1 MLLPIKREGGKLNGI
16 NGKQKVE
23 LSQALIKAQSTAT
36 PITNVADQYSGMTI
50 DEAYDIQMLTLQ
62 TRIKSGD
69 PVVGRKVGLC
79 AKANQQKFGVDEPV
93 YGHLFASMVVPELDP
108 ISLSRLC
115 RPVIE
120 GEMAF
125 VLKNDLK
132 GPVTLASV
140 MASIA
145 GVIPAME
152 IADSRYKDKPKKA
165 QDIISE
171 DSGAAMVMLGGQFT
185 SIDGIDLRQ
194 LGLILEQDGEV
205 IASGAAVNVLGNPV
219 QPIVDLV
226 NKLAGYDIGLSA
238 GEFIISGTPHA
249 AVPPAAGSCY
259 RATWDRVGYI
269 SVRFTE

>member
-1 MLLPIKREGGKLNGI
+1 MALTE
-16 NGKQKVE
+16 KQKVE
-23 LSQALIKAQSTAT
+23 LSQALIKAQITAT
-36 PITNVADQYSGMTI
+36 PITKVTDQYPDMTI
-50 DEAYDIQMLTLQ
+50 DEAYDVQMLTLQ

-69 PVVGRKVGLC
+69 PVVGRKIGLC
-79 AKANQQKFGVDEPV
+79 TKAKQQRLGIDEPI

-120 GEMAF
+120 GELAF

-152 IADSRYKDKPKKA
+152 IADSRYKEKQKKV
-165 QDIISE
+165 QDSIL
-171 DSGAAMVMLGGQFT
+171 DNSGASMVMLGGQFT

-194 LGLILEQDGEV
+194 LGLILDGEV
-205 IASGAAVNVLGNPV
+205 IASDAAVNILGNPI
-219 QPIVDLV
+219 QPIVNLV

-238 GEFIISGTPHA
+238 GEFIISGTPHD
-249 AVPPAAGSCY
+249 AVPVVAGSCY
-259 RATWDRVGYI
+259 RATWDRMGYI